1 MTVSYD
7 RKSKVWNSSLGLNLE
22 FYSKEDAEEYE
33 TGYGRTQNDIKSGK
47 IKYQLKIYE
56 GKSLKWGPSCSD
68 GYEPE
73 EYHENYD
80 QAMAD
85 AKHIINMDMFA
96 SKVVICKVEG
106 KNRPPIT
113 EIKRGIVTNN
123 LR

>member
-7 RKSKVWNSSLGLNLE
+7 RKSKVWNSSLGKKFE
-22 FYSKEDAEEYE
+22 FYSKEEAEEYE
-33 TGYGRTQNDIKSGK
+33 TEHKRIQNDIKSGK

-56 GKSLKWGPSCSD
+56 GKSLKWGASCSD

-85 AKHIINMDMFA
+85 AKHIIN
-96 SKVVICKVEG
+96 
-106 KNRPPIT
+106 IT
-113 EIKRGIVTNN
+113 EIAHGIVVNN
-123 LR
+123 LKTGRFRNLDKYYHFSS